1 MSKELTI
8 AKKIFLDFFK
18 INKIRMIDMFLYGDK
33 KIEFMIEYMS
43 NIISVSITD
52 ELWYDFMVL
61 DNKYD
66 QIIYSNTVHIFSVNE
81 IQKIIQ
87 QEFENVTKII

>member
-1 MSKELTI
+1 MNKELTI
-8 AKKIFLDFFK
+8 AKKIILDFLE
-18 INKIRMIDMFLYGDK
+18 INKIKMVDMFLYGDK

-52 ELWYDFMVL
+52 ELWYDFMVF

-66 QIIYSNTVHIFSVNE
+66 QIIYSNTVHISSVNE

-87 QEFENVTKII
+87 QEFENVIKII

>member
-1 MSKELTI
+1 MNKELTI
-8 AKKIFLDFFK
+8 AKKIILDFLE
-18 INKIRMIDMFLYGDK
+18 INKIKMVDMFLYGDK

-52 ELWYDFMVL
+52 ELWYDFMVF

-87 QEFENVTKII
+87 QEFENVIKII